1 MRDVAV
7 IGVGMTQFGKHTDRT
22 IRELGEEALWAA
34 LTDAGVA
41 PKDVQV
47 AYVGNAL
54 GRLSGQEMIAG
65 QMLLREVGI
74 TSIPITRVE
83 DACAS
88 ASFAFRESW
97 LSVASGLYDV
107 AMAVGVEKMTNGTT
121 EEVTRALAGASDT
134 ELEAD
139 LGITFPGVFAM
150 VARRHMYQYGTTREQ
165 LAHVSV
171 KNHDNGALNPRSQ
184 FQKRFTIEEVLAS
197 RPIARPLNLLDCC
210 PISDGCAAAVLVARE
225 LVPRYTAKPIWIGGS
240 GQASGAFEPGS
251 DITILKPTIMASR
264 AAYDMAGLG
273 PEDMDLVEVHDCFTI
288 AEVLHTEDL
297 GFAPKGEGGPFI
309 QEGNTAIGGRIPINP
324 SGGLLAKGHP
334 VGATGL
340 AQIVEVVEQ
349 LRGLSGPR
357 QVEGAKAGMAMC
369 LGGFMHSDAGTVAV
383 HILKA

>member
-1 MRDVAV
+1 MREVAV
-7 IGVGMTQFGKHTDRT
+7 IGVGMTLFGRHTDKT
-22 IRELGEEALWAA
+22 IRELGEEALWAT
-34 LTDAGVA
+34 LQDAGVK
-41 PKDVQV
+41 PRDIQV

-97 LSVASGLYDV
+97 LAVASGLYDV
-107 AMAVGVEKMTNGTT
+107 ALAVGVEKMTNGTT

-134 ELEAD
+134 ELEAS

-150 VARRHMYQYGTTREQ
+150 VARRHMHQYGTTREQ
-165 LAHVSV
+165 MAQVSV

-184 FQKRFTIEEVLAS
+184 FQKRFTVEEVLAS
-197 RPIARPLNLLDCC
+197 RPIARPLNLFDCC
-210 PISDGCAAAVLVARE
+210 PISDGCAAAVLVAKE
-225 LVPRYTAKPIWIGGS
+225 LVPRYTTRPIWIAGS
-240 GQASGAFEPGS
+240 GQASGVFEPAA
-251 DITILKPTIMASR
+251 DITIFKPTLMASR
-264 AAYDMAGLG
+264 AAYEMAGLG
-273 PEDMDLVEVHDCFTI
+273 PEDINLAEVHDCFTI
-288 AEVLHTEDL
+288 AEVIHTEDL

-309 QEGNTAIGGRIPINP
+309 QDGNTAIGGPIPINT

-349 LRGLSGPR
+349 LRGQSGPR
-357 QVEGAKAGMAMC
+357 QVESAKVGLAMC

-383 HILKA
+383 HVLKS

>member
-7 IGVGMTQFGKHTDRT
+7 IGVGMTQFGKHSDRT

-97 LSVASGLYDV
+97 LSVASGLYDA

-165 LAHVSV
+165 LAQVSV

-225 LVPRYTAKPIWIGGS
+225 LVPRYTAKPIWIAGS

-297 GFAPKGEGGPFI
+297 GFASKGEGGPFI
-309 QEGNTAIGGRIPINP
+309 QDGNTAIGGRIPINP

-357 QVEGAKAGMAMC
+357 QVQGAKAGMAMC